1 MPEPSAPSPSTSRPG
16 IGIALAVDTWSTASS
31 APVSATAE
39 PSAALVKTA
48 TSMLVELG
56 RDVYAHD
63 FEAPFLHA
71 STTFYQAESQ
81 EYISHSSA
89 SDFLKKVEQRLN
101 EEAERVAHYLDPA
114 TEPRLREVAERELIA
129 RHMRTV
135 AEMEHSGI
143 IAMIEDNKV
152 DDLRRAYE
160 LFINSTL
167 QELVW
172 DNVTYT
178 APEYTELPWGLGAW
192 GAGSVRAYRMIDE
205 PDRTA
210 FIEGANESLNSGRY
224 PKLKMS
230 VYFDSTDQNTGETCA
245 IGNVKG

>member
-1 MPEPSAPSPSTSRPG
+1 MLFNIFTYGDARG
-16 IGIALAVDTWSTASS
+16 WSFDYY
-31 APVSATAE
+31 
-39 PSAALVKTA
+39 
-48 TSMLVELG
+48 MG
-56 RDVYAHD
+56 
-63 FEAPFLHA
+63 
-71 STTFYQAESQ
+71 
-81 EYISHSSA
+81 
-89 SDFLKKVEQRLN
+89 
-101 EEAERVAHYLDPA
+101 
-114 TEPRLREVAERELIA
+114 
-129 RHMRTV
+129 
-135 AEMEHSGI
+135 
-143 IAMIEDNKV
+143 
-152 DDLRRAYE
+152 RAYE

-245 IGNVKG
+245 IGNATWRPGPPYSDTP